1 MKHDTYEKEDYHCS
15 NRCHCRYHFRQAGA
29 QGLFESDGRR
39 FFVWGEFFMI
49 REKKTGK
56 GLFVFLCIIIFF
68 ISFVGSMVFKAAY
81 KPWAKDYAVVWTDEI
96 GKIYT
101 DLSYG
106 EGEAHKFDLYVPAD
120 DTKESYGLVVYLHAG
135 GFTTGDKA
143 DDKEMLQWLCS
154 KGYVAAGIN
163 YSLKNEENPTA
174 SVYSQSEEIK
184 ASIPF
189 VVEEAGKLGYQVDR
203 MAISGGSAGG
213 CLALLYAYRDADTS
227 PVPVKMVFEAVG
239 PASFYAEDWA
249 IYGLDKSPEAAAGLF
264 GIMAGK
270 EIKPEMLGTPEYEDA
285 VKDISAYMWV
295 NENTVPTVCAYG
307 VYDKVCPFDS
317 SKHLKKALEE
327 NNVIHDYIEFPHSGH
342 ALQNDDKCY
351 IRYMDKV
358 VEYLDTYMMQ

>member
-1 MKHDTYEKEDYHCS
+1 MSKEK
-15 NRCHCRYHFRQAGA
+15 RKGRKT
-29 QGLFESDGRR
+29 GLF
-39 FFVWGEFFMI
+39 I
-49 REKKTGK
+49 
-56 GLFVFLCIIIFF
+56 FLCVVVFIVSFAGSVIFKMTYT
-68 ISFVGSMVFKAAY
+68 SPEMKKYS
-81 KPWAKDYAVVWTDEI
+81 VVWSDTV
-96 GKIYT
+96 GKVYT

-106 EGEAHKFDLYVPAD
+106 EQEANKFDLYVPAD
-120 DTKESYGLVVYLHAG
+120 ITKETYGLVVYLHAG

-163 YSLKNEENPTA
+163 YTLRDDTNSEA

-184 ASIPF
+184 SSIPF
-189 VVEEAGKLGYQVDR
+189 VVEEARKLGYNVDR

-239 PASFYAEDWA
+239 PVSFYAGDWTP
-249 IYGLDKSPEAAAGLF
+249 YGLDKSPEAAAGLF

-270 EIKPEMLGTPEYEDA
+270 EIIPEILGTAEYEE
-285 VKDISAYMWV
+285 VIKDISAYMWV

-317 SKHLKKALEE
+317 SKHLIKALEE
-327 NNVIHDYIEFPHSGH
+327 NGVTHEYIEFPHSGH

-351 IRYMDKV
+351 AQYMNKV
-358 VEYLDTYMMQ
+358 EKYLNTYINEQGEEQ

>member
-1 MKHDTYEKEDYHCS
+1 MSKEK
-15 NRCHCRYHFRQAGA
+15 RKGRKT
-29 QGLFESDGRR
+29 GLF
-39 FFVWGEFFMI
+39 I
-49 REKKTGK
+49 
-56 GLFVFLCIIIFF
+56 FLCVVVFIVSFAGSVIFKMTYT
-68 ISFVGSMVFKAAY
+68 SPEMKKYS
-81 KPWAKDYAVVWTDEI
+81 VVWSDTV
-96 GKIYT
+96 GKVYT

-106 EGEAHKFDLYVPAD
+106 EQEANKFDLYVPAD
-120 DTKESYGLVVYLHAG
+120 ITKETYGLVVYLHAG

-163 YSLKNEENPTA
+163 YTLRDDTNSEA

-184 ASIPF
+184 SSIPF
-189 VVEEAGKLGYQVDR
+189 VVEEARKLGYNVDC

-239 PASFYAEDWA
+239 PVSFYAGDWTP
-249 IYGLDKSPEAAAGLF
+249 YGLDKSPEAAAGLF

-270 EIKPEMLGTPEYEDA
+270 EIIPEILGTAEYEE
-285 VKDISAYMWV
+285 VIKDISAYMWV

-317 SKHLKKALEE
+317 SKHLIKALEE
-327 NNVIHDYIEFPHSGH
+327 NGVTHEYIEFPHSGH

-351 IRYMDKV
+351 AQYMNKV
-358 VEYLDTYMMQ
+358 EEYLNTYINEQGEEQ